1 MKDLTARQ
9 QEILDL
15 IRRHIEE
22 TGFPPTRM
30 DICQAL
36 GFKSPNAA
44 EEHLK
49 ALARKGVITL
59 TSGASRGIRLTGETV
74 TSRKPS
80 TKESGIKGVL
90 QRASDM
96 VSIPLVGRVAA
107 GQPILAQEHVEAS
120 YAIDPALFSQA
131 PDYFLKVRGMSMR
144 DAGILE
150 DDLLAVKKLPG
161 GANDAR
167 NGQIVVA
174 RLQDDV
180 TVKRFKRDGQKIL
193 LLPENPDFKPIA
205 VTPDD
210 DFAIEGLGVGVIRN
224 PKLLS

>member
-80 TKESGIKGVL
+80 AKESGIKGVL
-90 QRASDM
+90 QRAGKSKGG
-96 VSIPLVGRVAA
+96 SGRKVVRV
-107 GQPILAQEHVEAS
+107 L
-120 YAIDPALFSQA
+120 DPN
-131 PDYFLKVRGMSMR
+131 
-144 DAGILE
+144 E
-150 DDLLAVKKLPG
+150 
-161 GANDAR
+161 
-167 NGQIVVA
+167 
-174 RLQDDV
+174 
-180 TVKRFKRDGQKIL
+180 
-193 LLPENPDFKPIA
+193 
-205 VTPDD
+205 
-210 DFAIEGLGVGVIRN
+210 
-224 PKLLS
+224 